1 MKRRMNNRILRTFL
15 CGACLMGCAVVPFL
29 APAQTLR
36 TSYFLESMPMRHR
49 LNPAL
54 VSDRG
59 YISIPAIGNINVA
72 TQSNVGLTAFL
83 YPLPDGGLTTFMNP
97 IVSAE
102 TFLGRIKN
110 RNAVQVDADV
120 SLLSSGF
127 LCVERFQYDRYR
139 RAVELG
145 IDLPRQPVPF
155 YETGNGRPRREL
167 LSDARPDVADR

>member
-1 MKRRMNNRILRTFL
+1 
-15 CGACLMGCAVVPFL
+15 MGCAVVPFL

-59 YISIPAIGNINVA
+59 YISIPAIGNINAA

-83 YPLPDGGLTTFMNP
+83 YPLPDGRLTTFMNP

-102 TFLGRIKN
+102 TFLSRIKN
-110 RNAVQVDADV
+110 RNAV
-120 SLLSSGF
+120 
-127 LCVERFQYDRYR
+127 
-139 RAVELG
+139 
-145 IDLPRQPVPF
+145 
-155 YETGNGRPRREL
+155 
-167 LSDARPDVADR
+167 

>member
-59 YISIPAIGNINVA
+59 YISIPAIGNINAA
-72 TQSNVGLTAFL
+72 TQSNVGLTAFRC
-83 YPLPDGGLTTFMNP
+83 PTDG
-97 IVSAE
+97 
-102 TFLGRIKN
+102 
-110 RNAVQVDADV
+110 
-120 SLLSSGF
+120 
-127 LCVERFQYDRYR
+127 
-139 RAVELG
+139 
-145 IDLPRQPVPF
+145 
-155 YETGNGRPRREL
+155 
-167 LSDARPDVADR
+167 

>member
-1 MKRRMNNRILRTFL
+1 MKRRMNNRILHRFL

-83 YPLPDGGLTTFMNP
+83 YPLPDRF
-97 IVSAE
+97 
-102 TFLGRIKN
+102 GRN
-110 RNAVQVDADV
+110 VPRPDQEPQRGTSRCRRVAA
-120 SLLSSGF
+120 LLGF

-145 IDLPRQPVPF
+145 YRLARQPVPF

>member
-59 YISIPAIGNINVA
+59 YISIPAIGNINAA

-83 YPLPDGGLTTFMNP
+83 YPLPDGRLTTFMNP

-102 TFLGRIKN
+102 TFLSRIKN
-110 RNAVQVDADV
+110 RNAVQVAA
-120 SLLSSGF
+120 LLGF

-145 IDLPRQPVPF
+145 YRLARQPVPF
-155 YETGNGRPRREL
+155 YETRNGRPRREL

>member
-83 YPLPDGGLTTFMNP
+83 RCPTDG
-97 IVSAE
+97 
-102 TFLGRIKN
+102 
-110 RNAVQVDADV
+110 
-120 SLLSSGF
+120 
-127 LCVERFQYDRYR
+127 
-139 RAVELG
+139 
-145 IDLPRQPVPF
+145 
-155 YETGNGRPRREL
+155 
-167 LSDARPDVADR
+167 

>member
-102 TFLGRIKN
+102 TPRPDQEPQCGTSRC
-110 RNAVQVDADV
+110 RRVAA
-120 SLLSSGF
+120 LLGF

-145 IDLPRQPVPF
+145 YRLARQPVPF

>member
-1 MKRRMNNRILRTFL
+1 MKRRMNNRILHRFL

-83 YPLPDGGLTTFMNP
+83 YPLPDGRLTTFMNP

-120 SLLSSGF
+120 YDTSRVPQSTMLPVSLPSIAKFSS
-127 LCVERFQYDRYR
+127 
-139 RAVELG
+139 
-145 IDLPRQPVPF
+145 VPLQ
-155 YETGNGRPRREL
+155 TAAKACSVL
-167 LSDARPDVADR
+167 

>member
-1 MKRRMNNRILRTFL
+1 MNNRILRTFL

-83 YPLPDGGLTTFMNP
+83 YPLPDG
-97 IVSAE
+97 
-102 TFLGRIKN
+102 R
-110 RNAVQVDADV
+110 QVDTLQLAFECKGTGGE
-120 SLLSSGF
+120 LPF
-127 LCVERFQYDRYR
+127 LYDRTQCGGYHRSR
-139 RAVELG
+139 RTVG
-145 IDLPRQPVPF
+145 QPRQ
-155 YETGNGRPRREL
+155 
-167 LSDARPDVADR
+167 DR